1 MKVLVMGLA
10 ILGVTALFASQ
21 IKDIDMLIQK
31 INTTKDV
38 KQKTQLLNQLDEEMA
53 SVDKDKLQEAQDLV
67 DKKLERPSISQ
78 N

>member
-67 DKKLERPSISQ
+67 DKKGSVRNFVSI
-78 N
+78 

>member
-31 INTTKDV
+31 INTTEDI

-67 DKKLERPSISQ
+67 DKKLERPSISK

>member
-31 INTTKDV
+31 INSTKDI

-53 SVDKDKLQEAQDLV
+53 SIDKDKIQEAQDLV
-67 DKKLERPSISQ
+67 DERLERPSISQ